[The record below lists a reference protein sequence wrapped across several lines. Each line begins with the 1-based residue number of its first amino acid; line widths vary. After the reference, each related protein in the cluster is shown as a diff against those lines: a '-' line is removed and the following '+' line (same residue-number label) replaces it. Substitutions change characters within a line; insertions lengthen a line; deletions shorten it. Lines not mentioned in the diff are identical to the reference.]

1 MIQLHK
7 INKKEFY
14 LNAELIE
21 QIEATPDTVLT
32 LVSGKTVMVA
42 DTVDAVI
49 KKIIYYRQSVYS
61 SASKTVLNSVKA

>member
-49 KKIIYYRQSVYS
+49 EKIIYYRQSVYS
-61 SASKTVLNSVKA
+61 SASSTLLDSINA